1 MAGTAVIGLPRGA
14 LPEDGAC
21 VKNVGGRLAGIG
33 DLEIWKNYYT
43 KSGRGARVV
52 AILGGFFLE
61 FVAKFFFDGKNFLQ
75 SRALALLSRSQPLA
89 VGA

>member
-52 AILGGFFLE
+52 AILGIFLN
-61 FVAKFFFDGKNFLQ
+61 FWQKFFFDAKNFLQ